1 MSVTAVEHYFVSH
14 LETLELNKAPYSR
27 CELFSLEGFFFKPT
41 ITQAAQTLLL
51 FVLV

>member
-27 CELFSLEGFFFKPT
+27 CELFSLGFFKPT
-41 ITQAAQTLLL
+41 IAQAAQTLLL